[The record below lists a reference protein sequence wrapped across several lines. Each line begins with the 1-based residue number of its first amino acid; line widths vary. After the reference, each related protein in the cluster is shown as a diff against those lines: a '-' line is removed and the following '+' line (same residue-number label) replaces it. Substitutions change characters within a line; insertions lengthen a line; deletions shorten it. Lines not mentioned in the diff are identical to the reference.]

1 MTVSD
6 WVVAYVV
13 PITLP
18 VLIGVGVLRLGRRAS
33 ALALH
38 PVRTTYALFLL
49 LVVLNS
55 IDTLEGDLVTPTIAG
70 IVSIVVCVAIYLE
83 LRRGLALT

>member
-1 MTVSD
+1 MTAWD
-6 WVVAYVV
+6 WVVTYVI

-18 VLIGVGVLRLGRRAS
+18 VLIGAGVWWFGRGAP

-38 PVRTTYALFLL
+38 PVRTIWALFLL

-55 IDTLEGDLVTPTIAG
+55 IDTPGGDMVTPTIAG
-70 IVSIVVCVAIYLE
+70 IVSVAVCVALFIGF
-83 LRRGLALT
+83 RRGLVSH

>member
-1 MTVSD
+1 MSASD

-18 VLIGVGVLRLGRRAS
+18 VLIGAGVWWFGRGAP

-38 PVRTTYALFLL
+38 PLRTTWALLLL

-55 IDTLEGDLVTPTIAG
+55 FDTPGGDMVTPMIAG
-70 IVSIVVCVAIYLE
+70 IVSVAVCVALFIGF
-83 LRRGLALT
+83 RRGLVSH